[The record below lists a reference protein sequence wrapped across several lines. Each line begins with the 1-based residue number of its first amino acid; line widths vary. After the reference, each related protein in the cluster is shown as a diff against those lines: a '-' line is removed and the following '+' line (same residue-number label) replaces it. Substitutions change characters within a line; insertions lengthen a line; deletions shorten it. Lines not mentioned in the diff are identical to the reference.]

1 MIRNLPPL
9 RLLTVF
15 ETVLRNGSIRAA
27 ASELNVSQPA
37 VSQALRL
44 LEEHVGTRLLDRTT
58 RPPGLTE
65 AGRLLQVATTDG
77 LGRIADALQDI
88 QRLSGSAE
96 QSVTIACSVGF
107 ATYWL
112 MPRLAGFY
120 DRFPGVAVNVLTT
133 SQGAPRLTGGV
144 DMAIRFGS
152 GSWSDG
158 AVHPLFGERVEPV
171 CSPALA
177 EQLPRHGA
185 LQAATLIHVDVD
197 DESWTRWA
205 TYLRA
210 VGQQPNHRQ
219 AGLRFTNYVQAT
231 QAALSDRGVMLG
243 WRSVTGDLVAE
254 GRLVALV
261 EPPYHPDSGFHL
273 VLAHR
278 PSNPAA
284 CGAVAAWLKDMAGKT
299 SARAA
304 LQPSADTISAE

>member
-1 MIRNLPPL
+1 MIRSLPPL

-37 VSQALRL
+37 VSQALRQ
-44 LEEHVGTRLLDRTT
+44 LEDHVGTRLLDRTT

-65 AGRLLQVATTDG
+65 AGRLLQSATTEG
-77 LGRIADALQDI
+77 LGRIAEALQDI
-88 QRLSGSAE
+88 QRLSGTAE

-112 MPRLAGFY
+112 MPRLAGLY
-120 DRFPGVAVNVLTT
+120 ETHPGIAVNVLTT
-133 SQGAPRLTGGV
+133 SQGAPRLTASV

-158 AVHPLFGERVEPV
+158 EVHRLFHERVEPV
-171 CSPALA
+171 CSPELA
-177 EQLPRHGA
+177 ERLPREGA

-210 VGQQPNHRQ
+210 IGQLPDNRRP
-219 AGLRFTNYVQAT
+219 GLRFTNYVQAT
-231 QAALSDRGVMLG
+231 QAALSHQGVMLG
-243 WRSVTGDLVAE
+243 WRSITGDLVKQ
-254 GRLVALV
+254 GRLVVLSEPHYRPGSAFFLV
-261 EPPYHPDSGFHL
+261 A
-273 VLAHR
+273 AHR
-278 PSNPAA
+278 PTHQRASQT
-284 CGAVAAWLKDMAGKT
+284 VAAWLRSLGDSDPSGA
-299 SARAA
+299 ARA
-304 LQPSADTISAE
+304 I